1 MSGFFDYPSEQQP
14 DSGHGLPGFLNDRG
28 EEDWG
33 MLLDHAETLLFR
45 PGDVVLRAGAQ
56 DRALYLL
63 VDGWLRAP
71 SGVIHP
77 ITTVGEG
84 AFLDGAPRAVDV
96 EAMSDGEVM
105 RLSYEAFES
114 LSARNP
120 ALARHI
126 LLDLG
131 RILSARL
138 RAGDDHTPGW
148 TG

>member
-1 MSGFFDYPSEQQP
+1 
-14 DSGHGLPGFLNDRG
+14 
-28 EEDWG
+28 
-33 MLLDHAETLLFR
+33 
-45 PGDVVLRAGAQ
+45 
-56 DRALYLL
+56 
-63 VDGWLRAP
+63 
-71 SGVIHP
+71 
-77 ITTVGEG
+77 
-84 AFLDGAPRAVDV
+84 
-96 EAMSDGEVM
+96 MSDGEVM

-138 RAGDDHTPGW
+138 RAGTDHTPGW